1 MISANPYEL
10 MLPYIYTIFWVIL
23 AIAIPLIVM
32 KIIVKALSKYD
43 DEDATEKTLIKRIIS
58 IIHYM
63 TVILIIIS
71 ILSILGIDLQSLI
84 LSLGLAS
91 VAVSLAAKDTL
102 SNIISGVIII
112 LEKKFK
118 VGDLIEIDGQMG
130 RVIKIGIKSVELEY
144 KTKYISIPNVV
155 FSTKSLVNYTKYGVY
170 PETFQINLRNDYD
183 FEEKIPNSLVT
194 QKEVCSFENKIN
206 ILLNFEY
213 NTVFPTD
220 ILYIYQL
227 VDKTDSNKEITKLCR
242 FLFLFICFSKK
253 VIIYFHKKSIQ
264 INLIYSFPSNFFNIF
279 LFSLFFWNNY

>member
-1 MISANPYEL
+1 MISVNPYEL
-10 MLPYIYTIFWVIL
+10 MLPYIYTIFWLIL

-183 FEEKIPNSLVT
+183 FEEKIHELENILDNNELILKKPTYLILPKNITPYGVDVT
-194 QKEVCSFENKIN
+194 IKFFIKDPIKNNKIKAKLIREIKQKMIIEN
-206 ILLNFEY
+206 I
-213 NTVFPTD
+213 D
-220 ILYIYQL
+220 
-227 VDKTDSNKEITKLCR
+227 
-242 FLFLFICFSKK
+242 
-253 VIIYFHKKSIQ
+253 
-264 INLIYSFPSNFFNIF
+264 
-279 LFSLFFWNNY
+279 

>member
-1 MISANPYEL
+1 
-10 MLPYIYTIFWVIL
+10 
-23 AIAIPLIVM
+23 M

-183 FEEKIPNSLVT
+183 FEEKIHELENILDNNELILKKPTYLILPKNITPYGVDVT
-194 QKEVCSFENKIN
+194 IKFFIKDPIKNNKIKAKLIREIKQKMIIEN
-206 ILLNFEY
+206 I
-213 NTVFPTD
+213 D
-220 ILYIYQL
+220 
-227 VDKTDSNKEITKLCR
+227 
-242 FLFLFICFSKK
+242 
-253 VIIYFHKKSIQ
+253 
-264 INLIYSFPSNFFNIF
+264 
-279 LFSLFFWNNY
+279 

>member
-1 MISANPYEL
+1 
-10 MLPYIYTIFWVIL
+10 
-23 AIAIPLIVM
+23 M

-118 VGDLIEIDGQMG
+118 VGDLIEIEGQMG

-183 FEEKIPNSLVT
+183 FEEKIHELENILDNNELILKKPTYLILPKNITPYGVDVT
-194 QKEVCSFENKIN
+194 IKFFIKDPIKNNKIKAKLIREIKQKMIIEN
-206 ILLNFEY
+206 I
-213 NTVFPTD
+213 D
-220 ILYIYQL
+220 
-227 VDKTDSNKEITKLCR
+227 
-242 FLFLFICFSKK
+242 
-253 VIIYFHKKSIQ
+253 
-264 INLIYSFPSNFFNIF
+264 
-279 LFSLFFWNNY
+279 

>member
-1 MISANPYEL
+1 MISVNPYEL

-183 FEEKIPNSLVT
+183 FEEKIHELENILDNNELILKKPTYLILPKNITPYGVDVT
-194 QKEVCSFENKIN
+194 IKFFIKDPIKNNKIKAKLIREIKQKMIIEN
-206 ILLNFEY
+206 I
-213 NTVFPTD
+213 D
-220 ILYIYQL
+220 
-227 VDKTDSNKEITKLCR
+227 
-242 FLFLFICFSKK
+242 
-253 VIIYFHKKSIQ
+253 
-264 INLIYSFPSNFFNIF
+264 
-279 LFSLFFWNNY
+279 

>member
-183 FEEKIPNSLVT
+183 FEEKIHELENILDNNELILKKPTYLILPKNITPYGVDVT
-194 QKEVCSFENKIN
+194 IKFFIKDPIKNNKIKAKLIREIKQKMIIEN
-206 ILLNFEY
+206 I
-213 NTVFPTD
+213 D
-220 ILYIYQL
+220 
-227 VDKTDSNKEITKLCR
+227 
-242 FLFLFICFSKK
+242 
-253 VIIYFHKKSIQ
+253 
-264 INLIYSFPSNFFNIF
+264 
-279 LFSLFFWNNY
+279 